1 MVNIPLA
8 PKKYHTFNE
17 NESPSHKEIKNKIVL
32 SPMFEEETTYDK
44 QDSSLKQIF
53 VTKPLKR
60 TGSNLNTVFRFFFK

>member
-17 NESPSHKEIKNKIVL
+17 NESPSHKEIKNKIIL
-32 SPMFEEETTYDK
+32 SPTLEEETSNEK
-44 QDSSLKQIF
+44 QESSLKQIY

-60 TGSNLNTVFRFFFK
+60 TGSNINTVLNFFF